1 MFKISKLN
9 TIPKP
14 ATNDLPAGTC
24 VDGAVVCVVVSC
36 VVVATGALGVDA
48 CVVDACGAASGGGA
62 SAGGASA
69 GGGGGASCGGGGGGI
84 GGALIG
90 LTGFT
95 GLAMLVGFVA
105 LFVQLFIVSTQGLI
119 VGALYG
125 VAHNVVCCSVIK
137 PTKPD

>member
-9 TIPKP
+9 TIPNP
-14 ATNDLPAGTC
+14 GTNVFPVGTC
-24 VDGAVVCVVVSC
+24 VDGAVVVVLVSC
-36 VVVATGALGVDA
+36 VVVATGALGVDV
-48 CVVDACGAASGGGA
+48 CVVDACGAVSC
-62 SAGGASA
+62 
-69 GGGGGASCGGGGGGI
+69 GGGGGGGGSSCGGGGGGI

>member
-1 MFKISKLN
+1 LFKISKLN

-14 ATNDLPAGTC
+14 GTNVLPAGTW

-48 CVVDACGAASGGGA
+48 CGAASCGC
-62 SAGGASA
+62 ASA
-69 GGGGGASCGGGGGGI
+69 GGGGSSCGGGGGGA

-105 LFVQLFIVSTQGLI
+105 LLTQVFVVSTQGFT
-119 VGALYG
+119 VGWLYG
-125 VAHNVVCCSVIK
+125 VAQTVICCCDIE
-137 PTKPD
+137 PI